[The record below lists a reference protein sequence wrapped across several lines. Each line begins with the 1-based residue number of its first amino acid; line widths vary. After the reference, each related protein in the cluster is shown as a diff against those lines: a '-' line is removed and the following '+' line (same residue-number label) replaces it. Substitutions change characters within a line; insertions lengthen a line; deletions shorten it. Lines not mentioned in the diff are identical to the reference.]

1 MSETIKTFVLKKTV
15 PGSVLFTLSPMSN
28 QALKKEIYLTSR
40 MPQQVLPLD
49 WALGIF
55 LDNSLYSMYKKGIIS
70 FSDNRAIV
78 QAAREAGVY
87 FDEAL
92 DFAPVTEDRTPK
104 ILGILKSGVR
114 TEILNAIKTYGDELV
129 KSVVVKYANELT
141 TGVISMLENH
151 WHIQLTMDGDTN

>member
-1 MSETIKTFVLKKTV
+1 MSETVKTFVLKKTV